1 MDENRVAQDEARRV
15 AQHASVKSQIEGNV
29 NAEIK
34 GQARTATPEQ
44 SAGVGVVAEEFRRLA
59 LAETLAS
66 EHDVARSRG
75 AARTSQFVDYA
86 FYLIYTLLGIR
97 LVLALIAARSSSGFV
112 RFINGITYPLYIP
125 FRGIVAS
132 PSTAEGFTL
141 ALPVAI
147 AIGVY
152 LLLHAGVNG
161 VLRLMANRKTTI

>member
-34 GQARTATPEQ
+34 GQARVATPEQ

-66 EHDVARSRG
+66 ERDVTRSRS

-86 FYLIYTLLGIR
+86 FYLLYTLLGIR

-112 RFINGITYPLYIP
+112 QFINGVTYPFYLP

-152 LLLHAGVNG
+152 LLLHVGVNG